1 MALPGAPD
9 GPPGRARAMLRKVE
23 RVTSS
28 PMARALE
35 NPFQLDLRQVAD
47 ALGFDGTIALEL
59 EPGKQVFQ
67 SRGPRL

>member
-1 MALPGAPD
+1 
-9 GPPGRARAMLRKVE
+9 MLRKVE